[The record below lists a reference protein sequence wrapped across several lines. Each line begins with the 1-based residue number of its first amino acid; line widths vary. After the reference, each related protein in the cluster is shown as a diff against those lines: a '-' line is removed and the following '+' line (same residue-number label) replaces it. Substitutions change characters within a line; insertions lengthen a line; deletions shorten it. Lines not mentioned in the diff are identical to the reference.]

1 MDRLEI
7 VLTIISVASSFS
19 SILFAFLAFKRNSNG
34 DNKQE
39 GKNEGAFLADISY
52 IKKSMERNEKTLDK
66 LEKKYYDLQE
76 RIIKIEQKMEDHFNC
91 DFIHING
98 TKVNE

>member
-7 VLTIISVASSFS
+7 VLTIISVVSSFS

-34 DNKQE
+34 DNKRE

-52 IKKSMERNEKTLDK
+52 IKKSMERNDKALDK
-66 LEKKYYDLQE
+66 LEEKFSDLQE
-76 RIIKIEQKMEDHFNC
+76 RMIKMEQKMEDHFNR
-91 DFIHING
+91 DFIHIKG
-98 TKVNE
+98 TKANE

>member
-7 VLTIISVASSFS
+7 VLTIISVVSSFS
-19 SILFAFLAFKRNSNG
+19 LILFAFLAFKRNSNG
-34 DNKQE
+34 DNKRE

-52 IKKSMERNEKTLDK
+52 IKKPMERNDKALDK
-66 LEKKYYDLQE
+66 LEEKFSDLQE
-76 RIIKIEQKMEDHFNC
+76 RMIKMEQKMEDHFNR
-91 DFIHING
+91 DFIHIKG